1 MHRVD
6 SIVKILKLLEKLD
19 STAGQFQFEF
29 TRVLESLRKND
40 DDVISTQLENTDS
53 FSFINNKY
61 LYYQVDV

>member
-29 TRVLESLRKND
+29 TRVLESLRRND

>member
-29 TRVLESLRKND
+29 TRVLELLRKID